1 MLRYLLTIAVM
12 VYLTHGFIQG
22 HPFSKT
28 PLPATSLPATSL
40 PATSLPDIVLGP
52 GGVAGFYSLGI
63 SNYIANHF
71 DLQDKRIV
79 GFSAGSF
86 ILLFMR
92 IQPEKRNAML
102 QRIFECNETN
112 TVPLLKQVM
121 EMIETTTTLNDYD
134 LSGASIAVSHPQGI
148 ALYNTFLSISQV
160 VRCCR
165 SSSFIPFVTYP
176 SGADFY
182 NNTLAM
188 DGFFYYKSFLSQ
200 YPERPLVVTPFMF
213 GRYSNSLYHK
223 LRFIFGIHP
232 LKTTSIYQMYLY
244 GYQDAKKN
252 HAYFE
257 KYLKPLSKA

>member
-1 MLRYLLTIAVM
+1 MI
-12 VYLTHGFIQG
+12 YLTHGFIQG
-22 HPFSKT
+22 QPLKKA
-28 PLPATSLPATSL
+28 PLPGPETLPE
-40 PATSLPDIVLGP
+40 TSLPDIVLGP
-52 GGVAGFYSLGI
+52 GGAAGFYSLGI
-63 SNYIANHF
+63 SSYIVNHF
-71 DLQDKRIV
+71 DIQGKSIV

-112 TVPLLKQVM
+112 TLPLLKRLM
-121 EMIETTTTLNDYD
+121 EMLETTTTLNDYD
-134 LSGASIAVSHPQGI
+134 LSGASIAVSHPQGV
-148 ALYNTFLSISQV
+148 ALYNTFLNMSQL

-176 SGADFY
+176 SGANFY
-182 NNTLAM
+182 NNSLAV
-188 DGFFYYKSFLSQ
+188 DGFVYYRSFLRQ
-200 YPERPLVVTPFMF
+200 YPEKPLVITPLMF
-213 GRYSNSLYHK
+213 GRYPNSIYHK
-223 LRFIFGIHP
+223 IRFLFGIHP

-257 KYLKPLSKA
+257 KYLKPLTKA